1 MSLLRRTRGELA
13 GAWRSLRYDLGR
25 QPAEP
30 PAGGPD
36 VTSTGMNTFG
46 GHVLAEEPPTGHER
60 HRPPPR
66 RALAV
71 SVLGLLTVV
80 GAAGAYLAVVNGLG
94 SIAPERP
101 AAADT
106 FPVRPAVTSDAE
118 IGSGPA
124 PRPGRPAKRTAT
136 ATSPATSPAAAGPV
150 EAAQVPPLPG
160 VPAATPGVG
169 PVRTTKPTSTECK
182 CNPPVPTPT
191 APTSSPSPTPS
202 ADPSGPSETP
212 LPSESSAT
220 PDESAEPRDSR
231 RHRYWRRR
239 H

>member
-1 MSLLRRTRGELA
+1 MSLLRRTRGEMA

-25 QPAEP
+25 RPAEP
-30 PAGGPD
+30 PADGPD
-36 VTSTGMNTFG
+36 MTSTGMSTVG
-46 GHVLAEEPPTGHER
+46 GHLLVEEPPTGHER
-60 HRPPPR
+60 HRPAPR
-66 RALAV
+66 RAVAV
-71 SVLGLLTVV
+71 SVLALLTVV

-106 FPVRPAVTSDAE
+106 FPIRPAVSANAE

-124 PRPGRPAKRTAT
+124 RRTARR
-136 ATSPATSPAAAGPV
+136 AAPGTVGVAPSAAQV
-150 EAAQVPPLPG
+150 EAAPLRPLPPLPA
-160 VPAATPGVG
+160 PASPAS
-169 PVRTTKPTSTECK
+169 PVRTTKPTSTECR

-202 ADPSGPSETP
+202 ADPSGPWETP
-212 LPSESSAT
+212 APGEPSAT
-220 PDESAEPRDSR
+220 PDESAEPSESPRHRRWR
-231 RHRYWRRR
+231 RH

>member
-25 QPAEP
+25 RPAEP

-36 VTSTGMNTFG
+36 VTSTGMNTFA
-46 GHVLAEEPPTGHER
+46 GHLLVEEPPTGYEQQR
-60 HRPPPR
+60 PPR

-71 SVLGLLTVV
+71 SALGLLTVV

-94 SIAPERP
+94 PIAAETP

-106 FPVRPAVTSDAE
+106 FAVRPAVSAKAE
-118 IGSGPA
+118 IGPGPARRA
-124 PRPGRPAKRTAT
+124 PRPAATGTVAATTAATQAEAERPAPLPQPPGR
-136 ATSPATSPAAAGPV
+136 TSPIS
-150 EAAQVPPLPG
+150 
-160 VPAATPGVG
+160 
-169 PVRTTKPTSTECK
+169 PVRTTKPTNTECQ

-202 ADPSGPSETP
+202 GDPADPSETP
-212 LPSESSAT
+212 APGESSAT
-220 PDESAEPRDSR
+220 PDESVEPSESP
-231 RHRYWRRR
+231 WRRR
-239 H
+239 WRRSH